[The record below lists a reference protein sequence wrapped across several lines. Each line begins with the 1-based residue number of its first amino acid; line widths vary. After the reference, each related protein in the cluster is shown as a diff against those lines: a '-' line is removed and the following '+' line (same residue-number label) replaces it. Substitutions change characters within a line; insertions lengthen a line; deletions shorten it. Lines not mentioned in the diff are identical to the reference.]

1 MGMTECV
8 DGNAGG
14 KVEVAIAVSG
24 DQPGALAPLESEIDT
39 RISRQKVRV
48 HSPFLS
54 AIKRRNEM
62 CRLARAALSASY
74 CRCLPCQPTLPTP
87 LIDSK
92 LPQGPILKENLLV
105 DGLRRLQRLAR
116 ESPHIVAFF
125 LADTTSRV
133 AAAF

>member
-1 MGMTECV
+1 VTQRTT
-8 DGNAGG
+8 GNTGG
-14 KVEVAIAVSG
+14 ELEVALALSRE
-24 DQPGALAPLESEIDT
+24 QPSALAPLESEIDT

-48 HSPFLS
+48 HSRFLS
-54 AIKRRNEM
+54 SIKRRNEM